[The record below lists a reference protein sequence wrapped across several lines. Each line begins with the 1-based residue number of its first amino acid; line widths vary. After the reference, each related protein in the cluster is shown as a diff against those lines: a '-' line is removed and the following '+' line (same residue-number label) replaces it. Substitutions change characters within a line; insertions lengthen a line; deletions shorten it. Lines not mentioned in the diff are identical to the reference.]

1 MNLRFLRI
9 LKLSGKALIK
19 PFFMSILRLDR
30 RLLRMLAKQTRKFS
44 AVHIVLIVTIVLAA
58 IIAVLWYLGAQQR
71 EIVTDVFLVSAGMAA

>member
-1 MNLRFLRI
+1 
-9 LKLSGKALIK
+9 
-19 PFFMSILRLDR
+19 
-30 RLLRMLAKQTRKFS
+30 MLAKQTRKFS